1 MIWQMG
7 SLLERLKEASGA
19 LEESSPFSIQSG
31 PKFDRVSQFTPP
43 QGVDHE
49 IADVLTE
56 RLPRVQVIGVG
67 GAGNNAVYR
76 LMNSEVDAECVAV
89 NTDAQ
94 HLLSTRAHRKLLIGK
109 DSSRGFG
116 AGNNPEIGETA
127 ARESLE
133 EIKNVLH
140 GNMVFITCGLGG
152 GTGTGAAHVIAK
164 QAKEKGA
171 LTVSI
176 CTLPFQMEGVK
187 RYENARSGLKK
198 LYEASDTVIVV
209 PNEKL
214 LQISEEITMMAAFRI
229 ADEVLLR
236 AVKAIT
242 ELITKPQLINLD
254 FADVRKI
261 LTEGGMAMIGLG
273 ESDHQTVKV
282 EEAVFEALKNP
293 LLDDLDISRAKKG
306 LICVSGG
313 EGLALKD
320 AEEAVMKIATEIDNS
335 AEIIW
340 GATINPD
347 LGNRIRVI
355 VVLSDVHSPLT
366 GNDGLYYSNNDL
378 SALLPDLDT
387 PFSVVSMQ
395 KLSNSKEKKNIQ
407 ASPFDLENKILNET
421 KKTRKKFLGL
431 F

>member
-1 MIWQMG
+1 MDSILKDALSGTG
-7 SLLERLKEASGA
+7 SFKNLGEVKREQNTQFM
-19 LEESSPFSIQSG
+19 PNP
-31 PKFDRVSQFTPP
+31 PKID
-43 QGVDHE
+43 DE
-49 IADVLTE
+49 IADILTE
-56 RLPRVQVIGVG
+56 RLPRVQVVGIG
-67 GAGNNAVYR
+67 GAGNNAIYR
-76 LMNSEVDAECVAV
+76 LMNTEVDAECVAV

-94 HLLSTRAHRKLLIGK
+94 HLLSTRAHKKLLIGK
-109 DSSRGFG
+109 DTSRGFG

-133 EIKNVLH
+133 EIKDCINA
-140 GNMVFITCGLGG
+140 NMVFITCGLGG
-152 GTGTGAAHVIAK
+152 GTGTGAAHVIAR

-187 RYENARSGLKK
+187 RYENARQGLKK

-214 LQISEEITMMAAFRI
+214 LQLSDDITMVAAFRI
-229 ADEVLLR
+229 ADAVLLR
-236 AVKAIT
+236 AVMAIT

-254 FADVRKI
+254 FADVKKI

-273 ESDHQTVKV
+273 ESDHQTMKV
-282 EEAVFEALKNP
+282 DEAVYEALRNP

-340 GATINPD
+340 GATIDPE
-347 LGNRIRVI
+347 LGNKIRVI

-366 GNDGLYYSNNDL
+366 ENDGLYYSKGDL
-378 SALLPDLDT
+378 ESLLADLDS
-387 PFSVVSMQ
+387 PFSVISARNH
-395 KLSNSKEKKNIQ
+395 NSDEIDGNLPS
-407 ASPFDLENKILNET
+407 ASFSIDEEQRDSDFKPRK
-421 KKTRKKFLGL
+421 KKFLGL